1 LYEKIHL
8 KNKSPEM
15 KFIRKALIVCLFLTI
30 GSAGL
35 AQDSGFGL
43 GLYLG
48 EPTGVGMKG
57 WVSPNGAVAGA
68 VAWTF
73 AGDGQLHI
81 HADYHRH
88 SFKLF
93 NVDKG
98 KLPVYYGIGAK
109 IVFQD
114 DPILGARIPLGINYI
129 FDDAP
134 LDIFAE
140 IVPGLRLIP
149 GTEFDMAGGVGIRF
163 FFK

>member
-1 LYEKIHL
+1 MNSIKKLAIIIV
-8 KNKSPEM
+8 
-15 KFIRKALIVCLFLTI
+15 FIACGTVHK
-30 GSAGL
+30 

-48 EPTGVGMKG
+48 EPTGIGMKG
-57 WVSPNGAVAGA
+57 WVSQNGAIAGA
-68 VAWTF
+68 MAWTF

-88 SFKLF
+88 SFTLI

-98 KLPVYYGIGAK
+98 QLPVYYGIGAK

-114 DPILGARIPLGINYI
+114 NPILGARIPLGINYI

-140 IVPGLRLIP
+140 IVPGLKLIP
-149 GTEFDMAGGVGIRF
+149 ETDFDLAGGLGIRYF
-163 FFK
+163 FGQ

>member
-1 LYEKIHL
+1 MNDLF
-8 KNKSPEM
+8 SDSRFM
-15 KFIRKALIVCLFLTI
+15 KRAIVIFFFVIT
-30 GSAGL
+30 GTASL

-48 EPTGVGMKG
+48 EPTGIGMKG

-68 VAWTF
+68 MAWSF
-73 AGDGQLHI
+73 AGNGHLHI
-81 HADYHRH
+81 HVDYHRH
-88 SFKLF
+88 SFNLF

-109 IVFQD
+109 VVFQD

-129 FDDAP
+129 FEDAP
-134 LDIFAE
+134 LDVFAE

-149 GTEFDMAGGVGIRF
+149 GTEFDLAGGVGIRYF
-163 FFK
+163 F

>member
-1 LYEKIHL
+1 
-8 KNKSPEM
+8 M
-15 KFIRKALIVCLFLTI
+15 KMIKKLIPVILFISFASVVQ
-30 GSAGL
+30 
-35 AQDSGFGL
+35 AQETGFGM

-48 EPTGVGMKG
+48 EPTGIGMKG
-57 WVSPNGAVAGA
+57 WVSPNGAIAGA
-68 VAWTF
+68 MAWSF
-73 AGDGQLHI
+73 AGNGHLHI

-88 SFKLF
+88 SFKLID
-93 NVDKG
+93 VEKG

-140 IVPGLRLIP
+140 IVPGLELIP
-149 GTEFDMAGGVGIRF
+149 ETEFDLAGGVGVRYF
-163 FFK
+163 FGK